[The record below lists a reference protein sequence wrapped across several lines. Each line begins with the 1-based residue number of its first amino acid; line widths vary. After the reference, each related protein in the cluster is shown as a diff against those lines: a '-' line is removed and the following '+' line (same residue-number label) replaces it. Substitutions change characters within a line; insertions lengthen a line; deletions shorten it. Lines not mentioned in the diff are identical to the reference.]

1 MPVDDPMADD
11 APDAGAMLR
20 AARDAAGLSVQQVA
34 QRLKLTVRVI
44 EAIEANDRRGIPAM
58 VYLRGYARSYA
69 RLLGMDPEPLLVAY
83 AREATEPSQPVM
95 AQPRPVGKDFPWL
108 PVAIVGGGLLALLL
122 LFVWQWPED
131 DGGAGSVGGA
141 LSSGGAD
148 VTLAEND
155 LAAPTENVVALEVD
169 SNGEVAAAPDSERIA
184 AQGVVPAEPSSRE
197 QTSAGV
203 ILPAFDAQAVVA
215 EGVALDGVDSGAA
228 ATGNEDS
235 QALDSTGRVGRS
247 PAPPDFAT
255 DMESVHQAAAD
266 LAERRVASP
275 STPAP
280 YGGLVA
286 VGPGY
291 EASAGAGDL
300 LRVRRIT
307 PLGDDELWF
316 EFTDDCWVEVFNTEG
331 HALYENLL
339 RRRQSLRLIGTG
351 PFQIRLGYAPG
362 AMLEYNGE
370 PVRLGPHTRN
380 NVASLVLGQ

>member
-34 QRLKLTVRVI
+34 QRLKLTVRVV

-83 AREATEPSQPVM
+83 AREATEPSQPVL
-95 AQPRPVGKDFPWL
+95 AQPRRVGKDFPWL
-108 PVAIVGGGLLALLL
+108 PVALIGGGLLALLL
-122 LFVWQWPED
+122 LIVWQWPED

-148 VTLAEND
+148 ATLAEND
-155 LAAPTENVVALEVD
+155 LAAPTEHVVALEVD

-184 AQGVVPAEPSSRE
+184 A
-197 QTSAGV
+197 
-203 ILPAFDAQAVVA
+203 
-215 EGVALDGVDSGAA
+215 
-228 ATGNEDS
+228 
-235 QALDSTGRVGRS
+235 
-247 PAPPDFAT
+247 
-255 DMESVHQAAAD
+255 D
-266 LAERRVASP
+266 LAEPRVASP

-280 YGGLVA
+280 YGGSVA

-316 EFTDDCWVEVFNTEG
+316 EFTQDCWVEVFNTEG
-331 HALYENLL
+331 QALYENLL